1 MKETINI
8 AETIKQ
14 RMEVVGWT
22 QAKLAHE
29 IDTTQNQLSLFLQGK
44 SSLNITAL
52 NKCFDKLGIPLN
64 GIRKR
69 IELAKLAA
77 QRLSS
82 YTIEEISS
90 MSRKE
95 MIEKTGLESI
105 RALPVVSKQ
114 EFEIMMESGIGD
126 YEATF
131 QYFKTLVLHFGQ
143 VPSNLTPK
151 AVESSFSTLSKSLLA
166 IPLISFFGIGSA
178 IMAGAMALASKN
190 SLFTKAVDNA
200 WGAFTTLTDSI
211 FEKENKNKY

>member
-1 MKETINI
+1 MNDTTNI
-8 AETIKQ
+8 ADTIKQ

-22 QAKLAHE
+22 QAKLARE
-29 IDTTQNQLSLFLQGK
+29 IETTQNQLSLFLQGK

-52 NKCFDKLGIPLN
+52 NKCFDKLGVPLT
-64 GIRKR
+64 GIGKR

-77 QRLSS
+77 KRLSS
-82 YTIEEISS
+82 YSIEEISG

-95 MIEKTGLESI
+95 MIEKTSLESL

-114 EFEIMMESGIGD
+114 EFEMMMESGVGD

-143 VPSNLTPK
+143 VSSSLTPK
-151 AVESSFSTLSKSLLA
+151 TVENSLSVLSKSLLA
-166 IPLISFFGIGSA
+166 LPLISFFGIGSA

-200 WGAFTTLTDSI
+200 WGTLTTLTDSI
-211 FEKENKNKY
+211 FEKENKNKQ